1 VGSGGCGRQARGG
14 DGDPVQ
20 EVASGDPILGH
31 GRILVGKRLPGQP
44 PGAIVGVRP
53 VRRSGVRH
61 NHQMAEAPHE
71 RRPRTPLPRDDDRD
85 KPKGFWRTFGGRFW
99 VIIAVLLVLNYLS
112 VAIFAPG
119 REKSVT
125 IPYNPTFLD
134 QVEADNVTKIS
145 AEGEAV
151 SGEFKKAVKYP
162 PNDKNAEEATNFETQ
177 IPTFANN
184 DALSSLLQNH
194 NVQIDAQPIN
204 EGRGFLLNLI
214 LGFGP
219 VILLVAL
226 FVWISRRAAGGQ
238 MNALGSFG
246 RSRARRIEGAQT
258 KVTFKD
264 VAGIDESKG
273 ELTEVVDFLKNPDRY
288 RKLGGRIPRGVLL
301 AGRPGT
307 GKTLLARAVAG
318 EAGVPF
324 FSVSASEFVEAIVG
338 IGASRVRDL
347 FKQAKESQP
356 AIVFIDELDAIG
368 RSRSSGAP
376 GFGGN
381 DEREQTLN
389 QILTEMDGFE
399 SGEAVIVVAA
409 TNRPEVLDAALLRPG
424 RFDRR
429 VTVPPPDKDGR
440 RKILAVH
447 TRSLPLAD
455 DVELDRLAASTPGM
469 VGADLANLANEA
481 ALLAARRGH
490 EQVQEADFT
499 DSLEKIVLGAP
510 RGLVLTDEVKRR
522 TAYHE
527 SGHALVGML
536 TPGADPVRKVSIIPR
551 TMSLGVTISAPDVER
566 TNYNEE
572 HMLTRIRVAL
582 GGRVAEEL
590 VYDSISAGAE
600 SDIQQLTMIARQMVG
615 RWGMSRQIGPI
626 AVLPSEAQN
635 PLLPGAAEVSES
647 TRRLV
652 DEEVRRIVEEA
663 HQEVSRLLAE
673 HRDRLDSLTEALLAA
688 ETLDEDDAYAA
699 ARVERQQEEPAPA

>member
-1 VGSGGCGRQARGG
+1 
-14 DGDPVQ
+14 
-20 EVASGDPILGH
+20 
-31 GRILVGKRLPGQP
+31 
-44 PGAIVGVRP
+44 
-53 VRRSGVRH
+53 
-61 NHQMAEAPHE
+61 MADEAPHE
-71 RRPRTPLPRDDDRD
+71 RRPRTPLPRDEN
-85 KPKGFWRTFGGRFW
+85 KPQPNFLRRVGGRFW
-99 VIIAVLLVLNYLS
+99 VLVLVLLALNYLS

-125 IPYNPTFLD
+125 IPYNPTFLE
-134 QVEADNVTKIS
+134 QVEGDNVTKIS
-145 AEGEAV
+145 TQGEAV
-151 SGEFKKAVKYP
+151 QGEFKKDFKYP
-162 PNDKNAEEATNFETQ
+162 SDAKEAVPNFETQ
-177 IPTFANN
+177 IPTFANT
-184 DALSSLLQNH
+184 DALSKTLQDH
-194 NVQIDAQPIN
+194 NVTIEAKPIN

-264 VAGIDESKG
+264 VAGIDESKS

-356 AIVFIDELDAIG
+356 AIIFIDELDAIG
-368 RSRSSGAP
+368 RSRSSGA
-376 GFGGN
+376 GFGGGN

-399 SGEAVIVVAA
+399 SSEAVIVVAA

-440 RKILAVH
+440 QKILGVH
-447 TRSLPLAD
+447 TRSLPLAP
-455 DVELDRLAASTPGM
+455 DVDLERLAASTPGM

-490 EQVQEADFT
+490 EQVVEADFT

-510 RGLVLTDEVKRR
+510 RGLVLTEAEKRR

-527 SGHALVGML
+527 SGHAIVGML

-566 TNYNEE
+566 TNYDEE
-572 HMLTRIRVAL
+572 HLLTRIRVAL

-615 RWGMSRQIGPI
+615 RWGMSRAIGPI
-626 AVLPSEAQN
+626 AVIPSEAQD
-635 PLLPGAAEVSES
+635 PLLPGAAEVSED
-647 TRRLV
+647 TRKLV

-663 HQEVSRLLAE
+663 HAAVTQLLTE
-673 HRDRLDSLTEALLAA
+673 HRDRLDSLTEALLAT
-688 ETLDEDDAYAA
+688 ETLDEDEAYAA
-699 ARVERQQEEPAPA
+699 ARVDRERTPTTA

>member
-1 VGSGGCGRQARGG
+1 MPPTRG
-14 DGDPVQ
+14 
-20 EVASGDPILGH
+20 
-31 GRILVGKRLPGQP
+31 
-44 PGAIVGVRP
+44 
-53 VRRSGVRH
+53 
-61 NHQMAEAPHE
+61 
-71 RRPRTPLPRDDDRD
+71 DDQQ
-85 KPKGFWRTFGGRFW
+85 KPKSFWRSVGTRFW
-99 VIIAVLLVLNYLS
+99 ILLVVLLVLNYLS

-119 REKSVT
+119 REPSVT
-125 IPYNPTFLD
+125 IPYNPDFVQ
-134 QVEADNVTKIS
+134 QVEADNVAKIS
-145 AEGEAV
+145 TTGEAV
-151 SGEFKKAVKYP
+151 SGEFKKDFKP
-162 PNDKNAEEATNFETQ
+162 STDPSAEPAKNFETQ
-177 IPTFANN
+177 IPTFADNE
-184 DALSSLLQNH
+184 ALSRLLQDH
-194 NVQIDAQPIN
+194 NVTIEAEPVNQ
-204 EGRGFLLNLI
+204 GRGFLLNLI

-238 MNALGSFG
+238 MNALGAFG
-246 RSRARRIEGAQT
+246 RSRARRIEGEQT
-258 KVTFKD
+258 QVTFKD
-264 VAGIDESKG
+264 VAGIEESKQ

-347 FKQAKESQP
+347 FAQAKQAQP
-356 AIVFIDELDAIG
+356 AIIFIDELDAIG
-368 RSRSSGAP
+368 RSRSSGAA

-399 SGEAVIVVAA
+399 SSAAVIVIGA
-409 TNRPEVLDAALLRPG
+409 TNRAEVLDAALLRPG

-429 VTVPPPDKDGR
+429 VTVPPPDKEGR
-440 RKILAVH
+440 RQILEVH
-447 TRSLPLAD
+447 TRSLPLD
-455 DVELDRLAASTPGM
+455 PDVDLDRLASTTPGM
-469 VGADLANLANEA
+469 VGADIANLCNEA

-490 EQVQEADFT
+490 ERVNEADFT

-510 RGLVLTDEVKRR
+510 RGLVLSDEEKRR

-551 TMSLGVTISAPDVER
+551 SMSLGVTISAPDVER
-566 TNYNEE
+566 TNYDEE
-572 HMLTRIRVAL
+572 HLITRIKVAL

-600 SDIQQLTMIARQMVG
+600 SDIQQLTAIARQMVG
-615 RWGMSRQIGPI
+615 RWGMSRVIGPI

-635 PLLPGAAEVSES
+635 MLLPGAASSSE
-647 TRRLV
+647 TTQRLV
-652 DEEVRRIVEEA
+652 DEEVRRIVDEA
-663 HQEVSRLLAE
+663 HGAVSKLLSE
-673 HRDRLDSLTEALLAA
+673 HRDRLDSLAEALLAA
-688 ETLDEDDAYAA
+688 ETLDEDAAYAA
-699 ARVERQQEEPAPA
+699 AGVPREREAAPA

>member
-1 VGSGGCGRQARGG
+1 
-14 DGDPVQ
+14 
-20 EVASGDPILGH
+20 
-31 GRILVGKRLPGQP
+31 
-44 PGAIVGVRP
+44 
-53 VRRSGVRH
+53 
-61 NHQMAEAPHE
+61 MAEAPHE
-71 RRPRTPLPRDDDRD
+71 RRPRTPLPRGDDQD
-85 KPKGFWRTFGGRFW
+85 KPKSFWRTVGGRFW
-99 VIIAVLLVLNYLS
+99 ALVLVLLVLNYLS

-125 IPYNPTFLD
+125 IPYTPTFLD
-134 QVEADNVTKIS
+134 QVEGNNVSKIS

-162 PNDKNAEEATNFETQ
+162 PDTDEDAAKNFETQ
-177 IPTFANN
+177 VPTFANN

-194 NVQIDAQPIN
+194 DVTVEAKPIN

-238 MNALGSFG
+238 MNALGGFG

-258 KVTFKD
+258 KVTFSD
-264 VAGIDESKG
+264 VAGIDESKS

-338 IGASRVRDL
+338 IGAARVRDL

-368 RSRSSGAP
+368 RSRSSGAA

-399 SGEAVIVVAA
+399 SGEAVIVLAA

-440 RKILAVH
+440 RKILEVH
-447 TRSLPLAD
+447 TRSLPLDD
-455 DVELDRLAASTPGM
+455 DVALDRLAASTPGM

-490 EQVQEADFT
+490 EKVNESDFT

-510 RGLVLTDEVKRR
+510 RGLVLTDEEKRR

-566 TNYNEE
+566 TNYDEE
-572 HMLTRIRVAL
+572 HLLTRIRVAL

-626 AVLPSEAQN
+626 AVIPSEAQN

-647 TRRLV
+647 TRRIV
-652 DEEVRRIVEEA
+652 DEEIRRIVEESHA
-663 HQEVSRLLAE
+663 AASRLLAE
-673 HRDRLDSLTEALLAA
+673 HRDKLDSLTEALLQA
-688 ETLDEDDAYAA
+688 ETLDEDEAYAA
-699 ARVERQQEEPAPA
+699 AGVEREQTPQPA

>member
-1 VGSGGCGRQARGG
+1 MPTQR
-14 DGDPVQ
+14 DG
-20 EVASGDPILGH
+20 E
-31 GRILVGKRLPGQP
+31 
-44 PGAIVGVRP
+44 
-53 VRRSGVRH
+53 
-61 NHQMAEAPHE
+61 
-71 RRPRTPLPRDDDRD
+71 
-85 KPKGFWRTFGGRFW
+85 KPKSFWRTIGTRFW
-99 VIIAVLLVLNYLS
+99 VLVVVLLVLNYLI
-112 VAIFAPG
+112 VAIFSPG
-119 REKSVT
+119 RERSVT
-125 IPYNPTFLD
+125 IPYTPDFVE
-134 QVEADNVTKIS
+134 QVEAGNVTKIS
-145 AEGEAV
+145 STGETV
-151 SGEFKKAVKYP
+151 SGEFEKAYKPQGEDV
-162 PNDKNAEEATNFETQ
+162 EAAKNFETE
-177 IPTFANN
+177 IPTFANTEELSASLEEN
-184 DALSSLLQNH
+184 DVTVEAE
-194 NVQIDAQPIN
+194 PIN
-204 EGRGFLLNLI
+204 QGRGFLLNLI

-226 FVWISRRAAGGQ
+226 FVWLSRRAAGGQ
-238 MNALGSFG
+238 MNALGAFG
-246 RSRARRIEGAQT
+246 RSRARRVEGEQT
-258 KVTFKD
+258 RVTFKD
-264 VAGIDESKG
+264 VAGIDESKQ

-356 AIVFIDELDAIG
+356 AIIFIDELDAIG
-368 RSRSSGAP
+368 RSRSSGQA

-399 SGEAVIVVAA
+399 SSAAVIVLGA
-409 TNRPEVLDAALLRPG
+409 TNRPEVLDQALLRPG

-440 RKILAVH
+440 RQILEVH
-447 TRSLPLAD
+447 TRSLPLD
-455 DVELDRLAASTPGM
+455 PDVDLDRLASTTPGM
-469 VGADLANLANEA
+469 VGADLANLCNEA

-490 EQVQEADFT
+490 EKVSHADFT

-510 RGLVLTDEVKRR
+510 RGLVLSDEEKRR

-527 SGHALVGML
+527 AGHALVGML

-551 TMSLGVTISAPDVER
+551 SMSLGVTISAPDVER
-566 TNYNEE
+566 TNYDEE
-572 HMLTRIRVAL
+572 HLITRIEVAL

-600 SDIQQLTMIARQMVG
+600 SDIQQLTAIARQMVG
-615 RWGMSRQIGPI
+615 RWGMSRAIGPI

-635 PLLPGAAEVSES
+635 PLLPGAAQASEA
-647 TRRLV
+647 TQRLV
-652 DEEVRRIVEEA
+652 DEEVRRIVDDA
-663 HQEVSRLLAE
+663 HNAVSKLLAD
-673 HRDRLDSLTEALLAA
+673 HRDQLDSLTEALLAA
-688 ETLDEDDAYAA
+688 ETLDEDAAYAA
-699 ARVERQQEEPAPA
+699 ARVQREAALA

>member
-1 VGSGGCGRQARGG
+1 MPRSTG
-14 DGDPVQ
+14 DDP
-20 EVASGDPILGH
+20 E
-31 GRILVGKRLPGQP
+31 
-44 PGAIVGVRP
+44 
-53 VRRSGVRH
+53 
-61 NHQMAEAPHE
+61 
-71 RRPRTPLPRDDDRD
+71 
-85 KPKGFWRTFGGRFW
+85 KPKSFWRTVGMRFW
-99 VIIAVLLVLNYLS
+99 VLVVVLLVVNYLS

-119 REKSVT
+119 REASVRL
-125 IPYNPTFLD
+125 PYQPDFVE
-134 QVEADNVTKIS
+134 QIEADNVVKIS
-145 AEGEAV
+145 TTGTAV
-151 SGEFKKAVKYP
+151 SGELENEVRP
-162 PNDKNAEEATNFETQ
+162 STDEDAEPAKNFETE
-177 IPTFANN
+177 IPTFADNET
-184 DALSSLLQNH
+184 LSRLLLEH
-194 NVQIDAQPIN
+194 DVTIEAEPVN

-226 FVWISRRAAGGQ
+226 FVWLSRRAAGGQ
-238 MNALGSFG
+238 MNALGTFG

-264 VAGIDESKG
+264 VAGIDESKQ

-318 EAGVPF
+318 EAGAPF

-347 FKQAKESQP
+347 FKQAKEAQP
-356 AIVFIDELDAIG
+356 AIIFIDELDAIG
-368 RSRSSGAP
+368 RSRASGQA

-399 SGEAVIVVAA
+399 SSAAVIVLAA

-429 VTVPPPDKDGR
+429 VTVPAPDKDGR
-440 RKILAVH
+440 RQILVVH
-447 TRSLPLAD
+447 TRSLPLDAD
-455 DVELDRLAASTPGM
+455 VDLDRLASTTPGM
-469 VGADLANLANEA
+469 VGADLANLSNEA

-490 EQVQEADFT
+490 ERVTMADFT

-510 RGLVLTDEVKRR
+510 RGLVLSDEDKRR

-527 SGHALVGML
+527 AGHALVGML

-551 TMSLGVTISAPDVER
+551 SMSLGVTISAPDVER
-566 TNYNEE
+566 TNYDEE
-572 HMLTRIRVAL
+572 HLITRIQVAL

-600 SDIQQLTMIARQMVG
+600 SDIQQLTAIARQMVG
-615 RWGMSRQIGPI
+615 RWGMSRVIGPV
-626 AVLPSEAQN
+626 AVLPSEGQN
-635 PLLPGAAEVSES
+635 PLLPGAAGVSE
-647 TRRLV
+647 TTQRLV

-663 HQEVSRLLAE
+663 HNAVSKLLSE

-688 ETLDEDDAYAA
+688 ETLDEDAAYEA
-699 ARVERQQEEPAPA
+699 ARVPREREPAPA